1 MCITPDKRW
10 FTYTPLQKKT
20 PKKHQT
26 NKNHGNWWISWENK
40 TRNKPIF
47 KSVCVEQLNGYNS
60 NLSFLINEMYILKLS
75 LVVRGLAV
83 SGHFYTLKSE
93 CHCASP
99 VFFFTKTVW
108 NMINFNYTLWNYSC
122 LHVFSSRLLNI
133 SASFSLKFRFCII
146 LIPNQNWT
154 MLNHIVR
161 LWVDI
166 YTVFLLF
173 RRRFHVAV

>member
-1 MCITPDKRW
+1 MVYLHP
-10 FTYTPLQKKT
+10 PLKKT
-20 PKKHQT
+20 KQT
-26 NKNHGNWWISWENK
+26 KSNGNWWISWENK

-47 KSVCVEQLNGYNS
+47 KWVCVEQLNGYNS

-93 CHCASP
+93 RHCASP

-108 NMINFNYTLWNYSC
+108 NIINFNYTLWNYSC